1 MPGIKDIQ
9 VFHITNITFFSTFF
23 HQTNQANMYFTKA
36 LSLLA
41 TIGTLASAAPTGSMN
56 VTHLDNLPTTHGS
69 ANTNGANGGSVDI
82 HNNMKDTIY
91 YWSVSQD
98 AGSMKSLEPGAS
110 YTESW
115 RTNPDGGGISIK
127 MAMKPEQVDVLQYE
141 YTLQGDTIF
150 WDLSLIDMGT
160 GSKFT
165 EVGFAVTSNDS
176 GCPSATCAPGDTA
189 CADAYLVW
197 NDDHATHGCPA
208 GTQMTLNIG
217 PAA

>member
-1 MPGIKDIQ
+1 
-9 VFHITNITFFSTFF
+9 
-23 HQTNQANMYFTKA
+23 MYFTKA
-36 LSLLA
+36 FGLLA
-41 TIGTLASAAPTGSMN
+41 TFGALASAAPTSMN
-56 VTHLDNLPTTHGS
+56 STNTDTNTTTTATTYGT
-69 ANTNGANGGSVDI
+69 ANTGGNGGNVNI
-82 HNNMKDTIY
+82 HNNMQDTIY
-91 YWSVSQD
+91 YWSVGAD
-98 AGSMKSLEPGAS
+98 DGTMKSLEPGSS

-115 RTNPDGGGISIK
+115 RTNPNGGGISIK

-160 GSKFT
+160 SSQFT
-165 EVGFAVTSNDS
+165 KVGFAVTSNDG

-197 NDDHATHGCPA
+197 NDDHATHGCPS

-217 PAA
+217 PS

>member
-1 MPGIKDIQ
+1 
-9 VFHITNITFFSTFF
+9 
-23 HQTNQANMYFTKA
+23 MYFTKA
-36 LSLLA
+36 FGLLA
-41 TIGTLASAAPTGSMN
+41 AIGTLASAAPTSMN
-56 VTHLDNLPTTHGS
+56 STTTTTTTATNSTTTHGTV
-69 ANTNGANGGSVDI
+69 NTNGGNSGSVNI

-91 YWSVSQD
+91 YWSVSED
-98 AGSMKSLEPGAS
+98 AGSMKSLDPGAS

-115 RTNPDGGGISIK
+115 RTNPNRGGISIK

-160 GSKFT
+160 SSEFT
-165 EVGFAVTSNDS
+165 KVGFAVTSNDS

-217 PAA
+217 PSA

>member
-1 MPGIKDIQ
+1 
-9 VFHITNITFFSTFF
+9 
-23 HQTNQANMYFTKA
+23 MYFTKA
-36 LSLLA
+36 FGLLA
-41 TIGTLASAAPTGSMN
+41 AIGTLASAAPTSMN
-56 VTHLDNLPTTHGS
+56 STATNSTTTHGT
-69 ANTNGANGGSVDI
+69 ADTNGSNSGSINI
-82 HNNMKDTIY
+82 HNNMQDTIY

-98 AGSMKSLEPGAS
+98 AGSMKSLESGAS

-160 GSKFT
+160 NSQFT
-165 EVGFAVTSNDS
+165 NVGFAVTSNEV

-189 CADAYLVW
+189 CADAYLVY
-197 NDDHATHGCPA
+197 NDDHATHGCPS
-208 GTQMTLNIG
+208 GTQMNLNIG